1 MKMSVIY
8 ILIYNILIGN
18 IKNQEPF
25 LVSSMKVERIRI
37 VKKLSNK
44 VKLEKEVLALFNY

>member
-18 IKNQEPF
+18 IKNQELF
-25 LVSSMKVERIRI
+25 LVSSMKDEIIRI

-44 VKLEKEVLALFNY
+44 VKLEKEVLALLNY